1 MTRVHLDAALEPGLR
16 IALPENAFRHLVQVL
31 RMSVGE
37 SLRVFDGRGREFEAR
52 LDAVSRREA
61 YVQLV
66 AENSPAMESDLHLT
80 LAQSVSKGDRMDYT
94 LQKAVELGV
103 SVIQPLIT
111 ARSVVRLDAERSDRK
126 LDHWQ
131 GVITSAC
138 EQSGRAT
145 LPALRPTARYADWL
159 GQPRDPEARHLML
172 DPLARTGL
180 RDLPPANRIT
190 LLVGPEGGLSDAEL
204 DQARAA
210 GFDGIR
216 LGPRVLR
223 TETAGVAAIAAL
235 QTLWGDLG

>member
-1 MTRVHLDAALEPGLR
+1 MTRVYLDAALAPGLR
-16 IALPENAFRHLVQVL
+16 LPLPENAFRHLVQVL

-37 SLRVFDGRGREFEAR
+37 SLRVFDGRGHEFQAR

-61 YVQLV
+61 FVQLE
-66 AENSPAMESDLHLT
+66 AETSPALESTLHLT
-80 LAQSVSKGDRMDYT
+80 LAQSVSKGERMDYT

-103 SVIQPLIT
+103 TVIQPLIT

-138 EQSGRAT
+138 EQSGRAI
-145 LPALRPTARYADWL
+145 LPELRPTTRYAEWL
-159 GQPRDPEARHLML
+159 QPPADSATLRLTL
-172 DPLARTGL
+172 DPQASTGL
-180 RDLPPANRIT
+180 RELPPASRIT

-204 DQARAA
+204 ELARAA
-210 GFDGIR
+210 GFRAVR